1 MRIVAIR
8 EKESIKRGHLGW
20 VNKRRMETTKVP
32 QVSSKESKPES
43 LKHYWYPSHS
53 VVVDQR
59 AAAKHRGVWALSLL
73 TVAASLAAAVLVT
86 VKDRNLPEGLVE
98 FVTQT
103 HVLHGYAVD
112 GQLLV
117 MGMVV
122 AATGVLGVAGV
133 LWWVVTRKNQPVYL
147 VDFSVLYP
155 PDTMKMSKELFVTQ
169 SKATGRFS
177 DEMLAFQE
185 RLVYR
190 TGLGDETYLPR
201 SFVVDNP
208 SHASM
213 ALAREEALDTIT
225 GCCDDLFNKTGVH
238 PREVD
243 FVVCNCSLFCPT
255 PSMASMIMNHYK
267 MRSNVKNYQLG
278 GMGCSAGLISIDLA
292 RDLLRTYPNST
303 VLVFSTE
310 NITMNWYGGDVKGM
324 LLSNTLFR
332 VGGAA
337 ILLSNKPCFAAR
349 AKYQL
354 VTTVRVNNAASDE
367 AYHAIFQQE
376 DAHKQR
382 GVKISRE
389 LSAQVNT
396 ALTKNFAI
404 LGRRI
409 LPLTEKIRFV
419 LSLLWKRLGLSST
432 TYVPNFMSAAEHIC
446 IHAGGRAIIDG
457 METTLRLSDDDCM
470 PSRAT
475 LYRFG
480 NTSSSSVWYELNYI
494 EGRGSMRRG
503 DKTIQVAF
511 GSGIKCNSVVWRAL
525 HTIPPVSDLP
535 KVFSWR

>member
-1 MRIVAIR
+1 MDENR
-8 EKESIKRGHLGW
+8 ETLEIISERNHLMEKKMESTQEPCKE
-20 VNKRRMETTKVP
+20 
-32 QVSSKESKPES
+32 QSKPES
-43 LKHYWYPSHS
+43 LKHYWYPSHG

-59 AAAKHRGVWALSLL
+59 VTASHRGVWALSLF
-73 TVAASLAAAVLVT
+73 TVATSFAAAVLVT
-86 VKDRNLPEGLVE
+86 VKDRNLPDGVVD
-98 FVTQT
+98 FISQT
-103 HVLHGYAVD
+103 HVIYGYAVD
-112 GQLLV
+112 GHLLALALALV
-117 MGMVV
+117 VV
-122 AATGVLGVAGV
+122 AAVVIGGV
-133 LWWVVTRKNQPVYL
+133 LWWLVARKQRPVYL

-155 PDTMKMSKELFVTQ
+155 PDTMKMSKELFVQQ

-177 DEMLAFQE
+177 DELLAFQE
-185 RLVYR
+185 RVVSR

-201 SFVVDNP
+201 SFIEDDP

-238 PREVD
+238 PREID

-337 ILLSNKPCFAAR
+337 ILLSNKACHAAR

-376 DAHKQR
+376 DAQKQR

-396 ALTKNFAI
+396 ALTKNFAV
-404 LGRRI
+404 LGHQI
-409 LPLTEKIRFV
+409 LPLTEKIWFV
-419 LSLLWKRLGLSST
+419 LSLLSKKLGLSDT

-457 METTLRLSDDDCM
+457 METTLRLSEEDCM

-494 EGRGSMRRG
+494 EGCGSMRRG

-535 KVFSWR
+535 NVFSWR